1 MTAPDPRKETP
12 MTDMNAII
20 RRAAGIQEPEQQ
32 PAEPPSPDLDGGA
45 RTPAPPAPP
54 SMDERLRAAV
64 LSRTADLPM
73 DQALRQVRFEQ
84 NLKEN

>member
-1 MTAPDPRKETP
+1 

-20 RRAAGIQEPEQQ
+20 RRVAGFTEPEQQ
-32 PAEPPSPDLDGGA
+32 PEQPPPGFDGGA
-45 RTPAPPAPP
+45 RASLPPAPP
-54 SMDERLRAAV
+54 SMNERLRAAV
-64 LSRTADLPM
+64 LARDGLPL

>member
-1 MTAPDPRKETP
+1 

-20 RRAAGIQEPEQQ
+20 RRAAGFTEPEQQ
-32 PAEPPSPDLDGGA
+32 PEQPPPDLDGGA

-54 SMDERLRAAV
+54 SMNERLRAAV
-64 LSRTADLPM
+64 LARDGLPL

>member
-1 MTAPDPRKETP
+1 MS
-12 MTDMNAII
+12 DMNDFI
-20 RRAAGIQEPEQQ
+20 RRAAGFMEPEQE
-32 PAEPPSPDLDGGA
+32 PAEPLTPGFDGGA

-54 SMDERLRAAV
+54 SMNERLRAAV
-64 LSRTADLPM
+64 LSKTADLPM

>member
-1 MTAPDPRKETP
+1 MS
-12 MTDMNAII
+12 DMNAII
-20 RRAAGIQEPEQQ
+20 RRAAGFTEPEQQ
-32 PAEPPSPDLDGGA
+32 PEQPPPGFDGGA

-54 SMDERLRAAV
+54 SMNERLRAAV
-64 LSRTADLPM
+64 LSKTADLPM

>member
-1 MTAPDPRKETP
+1 

-20 RRAAGIQEPEQQ
+20 RRAAGFTEPEQE
-32 PAEPPSPDLDGGA
+32 PAEPLTPSFDGGA
-45 RTPAPPAPP
+45 RAPAPPAPP
-54 SMDERLRAAV
+54 SMNERLRAAV
-64 LSRTADLPM
+64 LSKTADLPM